1 MNMHTKTPPTP
12 ILDLRIEAPIEHR
25 TLSVAV
31 RTIIEDYS
39 GTYQCVPLDK
49 PGSSAHAD
57 QYDLPP
63 CAGCDVPWLL
73 CRLMCCSST
82 DRRDHTDVHFIKLRD
97 HE

>member
-1 MNMHTKTPPTP
+1 MKHNTQTPPTP
-12 ILDLRIEAPIEHR
+12 TLNLCIEAPIEYR
-25 TLSVAV
+25 SIMVAV
-31 RTIIEDYS
+31 GTIIEDYS

-49 PGSSAHAD
+49 PGRSAHAD

-73 CRLMCCSST
+73 CRIMCCTSA
-82 DRRDHTDVHFIKLRD
+82 DRRDNTDIHFIKLRD